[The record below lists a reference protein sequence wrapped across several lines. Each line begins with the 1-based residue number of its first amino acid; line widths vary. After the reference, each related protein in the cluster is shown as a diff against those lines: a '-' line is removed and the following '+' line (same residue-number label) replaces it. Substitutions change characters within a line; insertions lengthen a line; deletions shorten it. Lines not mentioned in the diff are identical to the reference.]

1 MSLLKWL
8 PNRLAPLLLA
18 CVTGCDLPTTLPSWT
33 TDWELLAVDAEVS
46 TADLLPD
53 GVRLHPNGFAID
65 SFGTAAS
72 IRLGE
77 VCELCTCFDGPVPAL
92 DITPNDWPVRLPP
105 GLAEAQLLEGRARL
119 VLVNEIGFDL
129 LDDGQGGRGRLD
141 VELADRFTGDVS
153 DRILLAGAFPPGDS
167 LALEFDLAQLRLHS
181 SLVARVSGHTP
192 GSGGCA
198 VSLTE
203 ESGFRA
209 RVELLDVVASS
220 VEVLLS
226 DAALALR
233 PRSVELPSPLAHRLR
248 PGEAQLALK
257 IALESRVP
265 TAAEVDLSVAP
276 GVEALFTRAAALHT
290 PLLLPSPT
298 AAAPAFARGIFL
310 LELADVQEAD
320 RLHFA
325 THTRITGTRR
335 VQLTGDESLHYRLVV
350 RAEVPI
356 R

>member
-1 MSLLKWL
+1 MGRAAAAASMWSW
-8 PNRLAPLLLA
+8 
-18 CVTGCDLPTTLPSWT
+18 PTASRATSPTAYHSPEPFPRVIPWRWSST
-33 TDWELLAVDAEVS
+33 SRSCGS
-46 TADLLPD
+46 TA
-53 GVRLHPNGFAID
+53 R
-65 SFGTAAS
+65 
-72 IRLGE
+72 
-77 VCELCTCFDGPVPAL
+77 
-92 DITPNDWPVRLPP
+92 
-105 GLAEAQLLEGRARL
+105 
-119 VLVNEIGFDL
+119 
-129 LDDGQGGRGRLD
+129 
-141 VELADRFTGDVS
+141 
-153 DRILLAGAFPPGDS
+153 
-167 LALEFDLAQLRLHS
+167 
-181 SLVARVSGHTP
+181 LVARVSGHTP
-192 GSGGCA
+192 GNGGCA

-226 DAALALR
+226 DVALALR

-298 AAAPAFARGIFL
+298 AAAPAFARGLFL